1 MVRGVACR
9 GGSVSHRS
17 SSSARREEVEAELS
31 ICICL
36 KSRSDFIS
44 SYLSESMP
52 LDGVR
57 VRDRIR
63 AARAQGC
70 PSPCRSEAE
79 VGGVRDEG

>member
-1 MVRGVACR
+1 MVRGCSVVVG

-52 LDGVR
+52 LDGVKDG
-57 VRDRIR
+57 VRDRAARVRAVR
-63 AARAQGC
+63 AAERWRCG
-70 PSPCRSEAE
+70 R
-79 VGGVRDEG
+79 VG